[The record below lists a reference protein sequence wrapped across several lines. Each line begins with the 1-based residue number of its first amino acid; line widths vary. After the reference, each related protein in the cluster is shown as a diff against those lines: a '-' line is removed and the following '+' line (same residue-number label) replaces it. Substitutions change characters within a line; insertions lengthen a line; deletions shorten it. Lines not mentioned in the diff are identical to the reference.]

1 MDLVANALLAAGASP
16 AMVHAAEEV
25 PPRCVEDFQRHA
37 AALSVNIGTLSA
49 AWLPGMLAAARAA
62 REQSR
67 PWVLDPVAA
76 GATAFRSQ
84 ACVELVQLG
93 PAVIRGNASEV
104 LALAAAVGAIVEG
117 GLPTTSSKGVDSA
130 HGSADALVAAK
141 ALAVAS
147 ATVVAVSGATDFVTD
162 GRRVLAV
169 NNGVALLQRVTAT
182 GCAVSALI
190 AAFLAVLPS
199 KPVDAAAYALS
210 IFGLAAEIAMERGG
224 HAGPGSL
231 RLHLLDAL
239 HSLDSDAVLLG
250 SRIAEVKS

>member
-1 MDLVANALLAAGASP
+1 
-16 AMVHAAEEV
+16 
-25 PPRCVEDFQRHA
+25 
-37 AALSVNIGTLSA
+37 
-49 AWLPGMLAAARAA
+49 MLAAARAA
-62 REQSR
+62 RRHSR

-93 PAVIRGNASEV
+93 PTVIRGNASEV
-104 LALAAAVGAIVEG
+104 LALAAAAGASAEV
-117 GLPTTSSKGVDSA
+117 TTSSKGVDSA
-130 HGSADALVAAK
+130 HGSAEALSAAK
-141 ALAVAS
+141 ALAVAK

-162 GRRVLAV
+162 GRRVLAI
-169 NNGVALLQRVTAT
+169 NNGVPLLQRVTAT

-224 HAGPGSL
+224 HVGPGSL

-250 SRIAEVKS
+250 SRILEVES